1 MNLHPALASEAVDRL
16 RALFN
21 PNGETPLPGHPEQV
35 PGRTAKIRLAGKR
48 IVRKAIAWYVDA
60 VAQDTADRA
69 IEQFAGQLRER
80 DETPA
85 LKVNHELLKGEVR
98 ALLHT
103 VEELGMAI
111 APATGLDGAAARM
124 AELREGLH
132 AVERRLR
139 ALSEAGPPAPARA
152 ASAAAHTAQAAQPAQ
167 PAPAPSLAA
176 FDYTAFERRF
186 RGDSETILTD
196 LKERYFDLLRSN
208 APVLDVGCGRGELL
222 AALAAEGIAG
232 RGVDNDAGMVAEAVE
247 RGVEVACDDA
257 LAYLRNVPEGSLGAI
272 VAIQVL
278 EHLPFGAVVELVDLA
293 RTRLRPGGVFVA
305 ETPNPASLVVLGNS
319 YILDPTHVRPLHPSL
334 AAFLCESAGFRD
346 VRLLF
351 WAPAEDYQLDPV
363 EGHPE
368 INAAF
373 DKLNRVLFGPQDYAV
388 VATTPPG

>member
-1 MNLHPALASEAVDRL
+1 LNVPHPAFTSEAVDRL
-16 RALFN
+16 RTLFGT
-21 PNGETPLPGHPEQV
+21 NGAAPLPGHPEQV
-35 PGRTAKIRLAGKR
+35 PGMAAKARLAAKR
-48 IVRKAIAWYVDA
+48 VVRKAIAWYVDA

-69 IEQFAGQLRER
+69 IEKFASQQRER
-80 DETPA
+80 DEMPV

-103 VEELGMAI
+103 VEELGLAI

-139 ALSEAGPPAPARA
+139 TMSEGVPPAPVS
-152 ASAAAHTAQAAQPAQ
+152 ASASPSAAPATL
-167 PAPAPSLAA
+167 APAPSLEG

-186 RGDSETILTD
+186 RGDSETVLAE
-196 LKERYFDLLRSN
+196 LKERYFELLRAN
-208 APVLDVGCGRGELL
+208 EPVLDVGCGRGEML

-247 RGVEVACDDA
+247 RGVDVACDDA
-257 LAYLRNVPEGSLGAI
+257 IAYLRSVPERSLGAV

-278 EHLPFGAVVELVDLA
+278 EHLPFGMVVRLVDLV
-293 RTRLRPGGVFVA
+293 RSRLRPGGVFIA

-334 AAFLCESAGFRD
+334 AAFLCENAGFRD

-351 WAPAEDYQLDPV
+351 WAPAEDYQLGPVADPEV
-363 EGHPE
+363 
-368 INAAF
+368 NAAF

-388 VATTPPG
+388 VATTPPA